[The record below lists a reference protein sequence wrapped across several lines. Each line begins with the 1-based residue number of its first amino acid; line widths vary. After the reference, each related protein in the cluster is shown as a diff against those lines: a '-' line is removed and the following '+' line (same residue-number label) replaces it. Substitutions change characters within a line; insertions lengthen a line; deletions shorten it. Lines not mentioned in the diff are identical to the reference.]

1 MDDVADAHRALDDA
15 DVRDHALVRVVVRVE
30 NQRLQRRRGVAFR
43 RRDLVDDRLHDVA
56 DVLPGLR
63 AHARRVLGRDAD
75 DVLDLLFDAVGV
87 GAGQVDFIDDRHDLE
102 SRVDGE
108 VRVRER
114 LGFNPL
120 ARVDDEH
127 GALARGER
135 PADLVVKVDVAGC
148 VDQVEYVIEAVF
160 GRVDERDGVCLDR
173 DAAFAL

>member
-1 MDDVADAHRALDDA
+1 MDDVADAHRPLHHA
-15 DVRDHALVRVVVRVE
+15 DVRDDALIGVVVGVE
-30 NQRLQRRRGVAFR
+30 NQRLQGGRGVPFR

-63 AHARRVLGRDAD
+63 AHARRVFGRDAD
-75 DVLDLLFDAVGV
+75 DILDFLFDAVGV
-87 GAGQVDFIDDRHDLE
+87 GAGQVDLIDDRHDFE
-102 SRVDGE
+102 PRIDGE
-108 VRVRER
+108 VRVCER

-127 GALARGER
+127 GTLARGER
-135 PADLVVKVDVAGC
+135 PADLVVKVDVAGR
-148 VDQVEYVIEAVF
+148 VDQVEYIIKAVF